1 MKKQRIQLLLL
12 LAVLAV
18 LAGGFFGLKQ
28 YNKMQAEKPEEVDDT
43 IMLVDISEKNVI
55 RFAYDYEGETYT
67 FEKEDDIWYYTED
80 RSLDIIQY
88 RMTSMLSN
96 VAPLQVSD
104 VIENVTDMT
113 QYGLKEPSRVI
124 QYETASQSHIFY
136 VGDYNSLADVYYI
149 CAPSGTTVYTV
160 STQVVNG
167 FNYTLDELVEESS
180 QESS

>member
-1 MKKQRIQLLLL
+1 MKKQRIQLVLL

-18 LAGGFFGLKQ
+18 LAGGFLGLKQ
-28 YNKMQAEKPEEVDDT
+28 YNKMQAEKPEEVDDMV
-43 IMLVDISEKNVI
+43 MLVDISAENVI

-80 RSLDIIQY
+80 RSLDINQY

-96 VAPLQVSD
+96 VAPLQVSN

-113 QYGLKEPSRVI
+113 QYGLKEPSRTI

-160 STQVVNG
+160 SAQVVNG